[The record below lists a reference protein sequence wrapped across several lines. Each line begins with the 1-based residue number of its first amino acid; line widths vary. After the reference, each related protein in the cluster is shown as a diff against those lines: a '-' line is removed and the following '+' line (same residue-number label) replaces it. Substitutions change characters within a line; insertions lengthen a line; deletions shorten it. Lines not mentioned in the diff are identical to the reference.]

1 MKIKFELF
9 ETNETVRMLILLHM
23 FIKTKE
29 LKNKTELSSEY
40 SNYNKLQTLLST
52 GTISLSRIIVI
63 LNKGRNKICACLP

>member
-40 SNYNKLQTLLST
+40 SNANYK
-52 GTISLSRIIVI
+52 RY
-63 LNKGRNKICACLP
+63 